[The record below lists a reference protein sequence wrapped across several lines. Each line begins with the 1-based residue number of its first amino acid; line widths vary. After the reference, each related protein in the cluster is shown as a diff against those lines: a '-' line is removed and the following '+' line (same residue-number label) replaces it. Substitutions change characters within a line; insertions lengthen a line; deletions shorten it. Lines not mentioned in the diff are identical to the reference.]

1 MKLPFRWKYWLGAGL
16 VSFYF
21 SCLQPVH
28 SQNLTMRFGH
38 LSVEDALSQSTVH
51 SIFQDRMGFMWFG
64 TDIGLNK
71 YDGSK
76 FTVYYSNAVDSYAI
90 ASNFIVEIFEDS
102 YGILWIGNGYSGL
115 NRFDRENEI
124 FIKYNH
130 AAGRKGSISNDN
142 IRAIFEDSRKNLW
155 IGTAGGG
162 LNLYDRKS
170 DSFVHFS
177 HDSSSTSDIGSNYIS
192 SIAED
197 KNGYLWL
204 GSPEGILTKYNSE
217 TRKGKSFRLFSDYKA
232 DLHNTNFS
240 QVYIDSDNNIW
251 FGTEIGLYFYDQQKN
266 TFQHFKKGS
275 TNKDLNVNAVSSI
288 LELRKDIYLIATDH
302 GGLNIY
308 NKKTGTFTYH
318 LHSSFDESSIS
329 NNQLYSIYRS
339 SDGIIWIASFHGGIN
354 ILDLSATKFQQYRNL
369 VDPGESLNCRNSVLT
384 ICEDKDKKIWIGTD
398 GQGIDII
405 DPVTY
410 HIRRLKAGEKSPYTI
425 SSNSV
430 TEIYKDKNDNLWIGT
445 YLEGLSKMDWKTK
458 RFTHY
463 RHDPEK
469 PDGIGGNNVWTIME
483 DTDGIL
489 WIGTI
494 GSGVD
499 RFDTKTNKFSHLKT
513 DPEDTA
519 SLSNNDVFKIFQDN
533 AAQIWVGT
541 RNGLCRYDKNNGTF
555 KRFMSGIDMNKGI
568 FGGWIYDIYQDRLGN
583 LWVGTDLAL
592 NLYNPEDQTFIHFQ
606 AKEGLN
612 GNAVLS
618 ILGDNHDN
626 LWISTNKCLARFSIH
641 EMKFRNFDVADGL
654 QSNEFNFVSALYSS
668 EGKLYFGG
676 KNGFNVFH
684 PDSIKD
690 NPRIPPVYLTELAVQ
705 NRPVGPRDNTGILS
719 KHINFEKRITLTRKH
734 SVVTFKFAALNYSN
748 PQKNQYAYWLEG
760 FDSDWNYIGNKNEVT
775 YTNLNPGK
783 YLFKVKCSNNDE
795 VWNEEGTELQ
805 VIILPPWWKTWWFKV
820 FLSLAVLGLI
830 ISVYYLRTAFY
841 RNQQKKLLVLV
852 KERTFQL
859 EEVAVKLE
867 DKQEEINSQNEEL
880 MAQRDELENANIILV
895 EQKQQILE
903 QNKEL
908 DKHRNQLESLV
919 KDRTRELIA
928 AKEKAEESDK
938 LKSSFLANLSHEIR
952 TPLNAI
958 LGFSSLL
965 GEKDLTEQER
975 EDYNK
980 IVQSSSNTLLDLISD
995 ILDISKIEAGQ
1006 LFLDLREVSL
1016 QQVID
1021 DMTGIFDILIRRED
1035 IGSNKPV
1042 ILKVAIKKEI
1052 LNTRIITDRLRLEQI
1067 LSNLISNA
1075 IKFTRQGYIEIG
1087 CNKLSKAEMLE
1098 FYVKDTGVGIKEE
1111 HQQVIFERFRKVE
1124 EDRNNLHRGTGL
1136 GLAISSQLVNLLGG
1150 TIYLSSKQNEGSVF
1164 YFTIPLIKPDS
1175 AYLPVR
1181 KTRHFGPPPDLNHSV
1196 ILVAEDDQANFNY
1209 IEKLLKKAH
1218 ARVIHASNGKQALQ
1232 ILENNHD
1239 IELILMDIKMPEMD
1253 GIETLHEIKKLNGR
1267 IPIIAQTAYALAD
1280 EVVKLKNEGFDEYIS
1295 KPIQRESLY
1304 MVISKYITAG

>member
-1 MKLPFRWKYWLGAGL
+1 LPFRFKYLLGAGL
-16 VSFYF
+16 VSLYLL
-21 SCLQPVH
+21 CLQSLH
-28 SQNLTMRFGH
+28 SQNLTLRFRH

-51 SIFQDRMGFMWFG
+51 AIFQDRMGFMWFG

-71 YDGSK
+71 YDGCK
-76 FTVYYSNAVDSYAI
+76 FTVYYYNAVDSYAI

-115 NRFDRENEI
+115 NRFDRENDI
-124 FIKYNH
+124 FIRYNH
-130 AAGRKGSISNDN
+130 ISGRKGSISSDN
-142 IRAIFEDSRKNLW
+142 VRAIFEDSQKNLW

-170 DSFVHFS
+170 DSFVHFG
-177 HDSSSTSDIGSNYIS
+177 HDSANTSDIGSNYIS

-204 GSPEGILTKYNSE
+204 GSPEGVLTKYNPKTGE
-217 TRKGKSFRLFSDYKA
+217 GRRFRLFSDYKA

-240 QVYIDSDNNIW
+240 QVYIDSENNIW
-251 FGTEIGLYFYDQQKN
+251 FGTEIGLYYHDQQKA
-266 TFQHFKKGS
+266 TFRHFSKGS
-275 TNKDLNVNAVSSI
+275 TNKDLNVDAVSSI
-288 LELRKDIYLIATDH
+288 LELRKDLYLIATDH

-318 LHSSFDESSIS
+318 LHSSLDESSIS

-339 SDGIIWIASFHGGIN
+339 SDGIIWIGSFHGGIN
-354 ILDLSATKFQQYRNL
+354 ILDLTSTKFQQYRNL
-369 VDPGESLNCRNSVLT
+369 VDPEESLNCRNSVLT
-384 ICEDKDKKIWIGTD
+384 ICEDNDNNLWIGTD
-398 GQGIDII
+398 GQGVDII
-405 DPVTY
+405 NPVTY
-410 HIRRLKAGEKSPYTI
+410 DIKRLKAGEKSPNTI

-430 TEIYKDKNDNLWIGT
+430 TEIYKDKNGNLWFGT
-445 YLEGLSKMDWKTK
+445 YLEGMSKMDWKTK

-463 RHDPEK
+463 KRDPEN
-469 PDGIGGNNVWTIME
+469 PDGIGGNNVWAIME
-483 DTDGIL
+483 DSDGIL

-494 GSGVD
+494 GNGVD
-499 RFDTKTNKFSHLKT
+499 RFDRKTNKFHHLKS
-513 DPEDTA
+513 DPEDTT

-533 AAQIWVGT
+533 SGQIWVGT
-541 RNGLCRYDKNNGTF
+541 RNGLCLYNRRDGTF
-555 KRFMSGIDMNKGI
+555 KRFMSGIDIAKGI
-568 FGGWIYDIYQDRLGN
+568 FGGWIYDIFQDRLGN
-583 LWVGTDLAL
+583 LWVGSDLAL
-592 NLYNPEDQTFIHFQ
+592 NLYNPEDQTFSHYQ

-618 ILGDNHDN
+618 IMGDNDDN
-626 LWISTNKCLARFSIH
+626 LWISTNKCLTRFNIQ
-641 EMKFRNFDVADGL
+641 ERKFRNFDVADGL
-654 QSNEFNFVSALYSS
+654 QSNEFNFVSALFSS

-690 NPRIPPVYLTELAVQ
+690 NPRIPKVYLTELTIQ
-705 NRPVGPRDNTGILS
+705 NKPVGPRQKTGILS
-719 KHINFEKRITLTRKH
+719 KHINFEKRITLTHKQ
-734 SVVTFKFAALNYSN
+734 SVITFKFVALNYSN

-760 FDSDWNYIGNKNEVT
+760 FDNDWNYIGNKNEVT

-783 YLFKVKCSNNDE
+783 YLLKVKGSNNDE
-795 VWNEEGTELQ
+795 VWNEDGTTLQ
-805 VIILPPWWKTWWFKV
+805 VIILPPWWKSWWFKIIYY
-820 FLSLAVLGLI
+820 LAFLGLI
-830 ISVYYLRTAFY
+830 ISIYYLRTAFY

-867 DKQEEINSQNEEL
+867 EKQEEINSQNEEL
-880 MAQRDELENANIILV
+880 MAQRDELENTNLILV
-895 EQKQQILE
+895 EQKRQILE

-919 KDRTRELIA
+919 EDRTRELIA
-928 AKEKAEESDK
+928 AKEKAEESDR

-965 GEKDLTEQER
+965 GEKNINDQER
-975 EDYNK
+975 EDYNR

-1006 LFLDLREVSL
+1006 LVLDLREVLL

-1042 ILKVAIKKEI
+1042 KLKVTIKKEI

-1087 CNKLSKAEMLE
+1087 CRKVSKAEMLE

-1136 GLAISSQLVNLLGG
+1136 GLAISSQLINLLGG
-1150 TIYLSSKQNEGSVF
+1150 SIYLTSKQNEGSIF
-1164 YFTIPLIKPDS
+1164 YFTIPLIKSDS

-1181 KTRHFGPPPDLNHSV
+1181 KVRHSGDFPDFRHFA
-1196 ILVAEDDQANFNY
+1196 ILVAEDDPANFNY
-1209 IEKLLKKAH
+1209 IEKLLNKAH

-1232 ILENNHD
+1232 ILQNNHE
-1239 IELILMDIKMPEMD
+1239 IKLILMDIKMPEMD
-1253 GIETLHEIKKLNGR
+1253 GIETLHEIKKLDRR

-1280 EVVKLKNEGFDEYIS
+1280 EVVKLKSEGFDEYLS
-1295 KPIQRESLY
+1295 KPIQRENLY
-1304 MVISKYITAG
+1304 AVISKYIVSAR